1 MVVNKPDHLKRLSAL
16 PGGCPSWVSPTDA
29 GDARDARDAEARELW
44 DWVLSDVRGAV
55 VESEYQPISTSE
67 NFVG

>member
-1 MVVNKPDHLKRLSAL
+1 MVVNKPDHLSAL
-16 PGGCPSWVSPTDA
+16 PGGCPSWVSPT
-29 GDARDARDAEARELW
+29 DARDARDAEARELW